1 MTPRIHPASEAAL
14 LMDVAAGPFDLEL
27 QKRLWSLVGEE
38 GGLRRVH
45 GVRDVVLGV
54 NNVLV
59 LFDPLRVPP
68 QEVEAALRQA
78 WAAATPSQEGGRLV
92 EVPVVYDRSQG
103 SELEGIARHAGLDV
117 DEVVRLHTAP
127 AYHVACIGSVPGFP
141 YLVGMTPAL
150 SMPRHTTP
158 RARVPKGTVAIGGA
172 QTGIIPMDMPSG
184 WHALGRTEL
193 DLFDPARDPP
203 CLLAAGDRVQF
214 TAVEATP

>member
-1 MTPRIHPASEAAL
+1 MTPRIHPAGESAL

-27 QKRLWSLVGEE
+27 QKRLWSLVAEA

-78 WAAATPSQEGGRLV
+78 WAAATPAEEGGRLV
-92 EVPVVYDRSQG
+92 EVPVVYDRSHG
-103 SELEGIARHAGLDV
+103 SELEGIARHAGLGV
-117 DEVVRLHTAP
+117 DEVVRLHAAP
-127 AYHVACIGSVPGFP
+127 VYHVACIGSVPGFP
-141 YLVGMTPAL
+141 YLVGMAPVL

-184 WHALGRTEL
+184 WHALGRTGLE
-193 DLFDPARDPP
+193 LFDPLRDPP

-214 TAVEATP
+214 TAVGAAP